1 MNYKNILNIMKFI
14 GISIVLECL
23 FNCIG
28 SNFLINYLKNNL
40 IGILLTLLA
49 INTATSTF
57 IVSKLEEISN
67 SYKINFSETYSQIKL
82 SLIEQIFLL
91 ILSIGAQTV
100 FASEIIKPYSGKL
113 LNYTFDVIMIFSFIY
128 AIEILRDTGIA
139 MFEIL
144 VEKGKIDEN
153 N

>member
-1 MNYKNILNIMKFI
+1 MKFI
-14 GISIVLECL
+14 GISIILEFL
-23 FNCIG
+23 FKCIG
-28 SNFLINYLKNNL
+28 SSFLIDYLESNL

-67 SYKINFSETYSQIKL
+67 EHKVNFSETYGQIKL
-82 SLIEQIFLL
+82 SLLEQIFLL
-91 ILSIGAQTV
+91 ILSITAQTIYL
-100 FASEIIKPYSGKL
+100 SKIIKPYSSKL
-113 LNYTFDVIMIFSFIY
+113 LDFSFDVIMIFSFAY

-144 VEKGKIDEN
+144 TEKGKVDN